1 MLVFVIFGV
10 IDHRAVPGWAPMAI
24 GAIVFAVIIILG
36 PATGAAINP
45 ARYLGTVFM
54 QSGFGGTV
62 SWAQVPA
69 YLIGE
74 LVGGV
79 LGGVAYVFIGRV
91 RADAAL
97 TSLAPDADPIPEKVS
112 GATS

>member
-1 MLVFVIFGV
+1 MAAPPTTTQKLLAEALGTAFLVFV
-10 IDHRAVPGWAPMAI
+10 
-24 GAIVFAVIIILG
+24 GAGSAVFAIIIIVG

-54 QSGFGGTV
+54 QDGFGGAV

-74 LVGGV
+74 IVGGV
-79 LGGVAYVFIGRV
+79 LGGLAWVFIGRV
-91 RADAAL
+91 RADAAM
-97 TSLAPDADPIPEKVS
+97 TSLAPDADPVPEK
-112 GATS
+112 ART

>member
-1 MLVFVIFGV
+1 
-10 IDHRAVPGWAPMAI
+10 
-24 GAIVFAVIIILG
+24 
-36 PATGAAINP
+36 
-45 ARYLGTVFM
+45 
-54 QSGFGGTV
+54 SGFGGTV

-69 YLIGE
+69 YVIGE

-79 LGGVAYVFIGRV
+79 LGGMAYVFIGRV

-97 TSLAPDADPIPEKVS
+97 TSLSPDPDSAPEKEKVS